1 MLHILLAEDDQ
12 VLQHLL
18 ATALRQEGYQVSLA
32 NDGQEA
38 LDIFEHDF
46 IDFLITDV
54 MMPKVDGYE
63 LIDSLRLTKP
73 DLPIL
78 ILTAKGGLEDK
89 EKGFGFGADDYMVK
103 PIQLKE
109 LILRVESL
117 CRRARLQTSQ
127 RLQIGALL
135 LDQEALTVTDGVI
148 STNFA
153 PKEFQVLY
161 KLVGHPNKIFTRLD
175 LLDSI
180 WGIETD
186 HDERVVDAC
195 IKKVRKKILP
205 YSQVSIETVRGL
217 GYKALVREE
226 KLDG

>member
-1 MLHILLAEDDQ
+1 MEQMTIWLSPSSLKNSFCGWNRFVEELVFRPVNDYKLELAIGS
-12 VLQHLL
+12 
-18 ATALRQEGYQVSLA
+18 RSSNG
-32 NDGQEA
+32 DGWR
-38 LDIFEHDF
+38 H
-46 IDFLITDV
+46 
-54 MMPKVDGYE
+54 KY
-63 LIDSLRLTKP
+63 K
-73 DLPIL
+73 
-78 ILTAKGGLEDK
+78 
-89 EKGFGFGADDYMVK
+89 
-103 PIQLKE
+103 
-109 LILRVESL
+109 L
-117 CRRARLQTSQ
+117 C
-127 RLQIGALL
+127 
-135 LDQEALTVTDGVI
+135 
-148 STNFA
+148 

-195 IKKVRKKILP
+195 IKSVRKKILP